1 MTQETTKDSS
11 SVDELLDYL
20 DTRLSDIEF
29 LLAGMPQKSSSLF
42 NFKPTT
48 NAASLSLSAKELES
62 IAAEAGISG
71 NVGSLQ
77 HSKNVETETDNVIKG
92 HDSLRELVQAL
103 DTLDLWKFINLDY
116 ESNDKQENEKEGLK
130 QVSLETEDE
139 KASLLARQEQVLA
152 SAPSFKNVEQL
163 ASSSFFQTHI
173 SVSSTKN
180 VTPATFLQLKT
191 PSLTN
196 STISI
201 SPKTVEPLCHPKVRA
216 SLESHADTLDTLVS
230 EIDVL
235 SAQSALLLDRLA
247 AVIIQE
253 NEIVA
258 DASGQ
263 LTNMGN
269 KIRIRDRAAIAQ
281 NTIETR
287 WKKRAPRTETDSSDT
302 QESLA

>member
-1 MTQETTKDSS
+1 MTQETAQDSS

-42 NFKPTT
+42 NFKSAT
-48 NAASLSLSAKELES
+48 NAPSLSLSAKELES

-71 NVGSLQ
+71 NLGSLQ
-77 HSKNVETETDNVIKG
+77 YSKNVETETSNVING

-116 ESNDKQENEKEGLK
+116 ESKDKPENEKEGLK
-130 QVSLETEDE
+130 QVGLETEDE
-139 KASLLARQEQVLA
+139 KVSLLARQEQVLA
-152 SAPSFKNVEQL
+152 SAPSFENVEQL
-163 ASSSFFQTHI
+163 ASSSSPFFQTH
-173 SVSSTKN
+173 VSSTKN
-180 VTPATFLQLKT
+180 VPPVTFLQLKN
-191 PSLTN
+191 PSPTN
-196 STISI
+196 RVISI
-201 SPKTVEPLCHPKVRA
+201 SPKTVEPLCQPKVRA

-281 NTIETR
+281 NTIVTR